1 MNNGKRGKEADR
13 QDCPRRHR
21 GADYRRCRGLY
32 GWQFNR
38 FVCERFGKP
47 AEATQQ
53 AEEQKEPQEPYT
65 IADEAEDTSS
75 QFAYKI
81 TGTLTNNTDKE
92 KSYIQIE
99 YVLYDADGNQV
110 GTALA
115 NTNHLKAGGSW
126 KFEALGTVSPDQ
138 VASWE
143 RSDVSG
149 F

>member
-1 MNNGKRGKEADR
+1 MFRYAVVNLRKKL
-13 QDCPRRHR
+13 C
-21 GADYRRCRGLY
+21 
-32 GWQFNR
+32 
-38 FVCERFGKP
+38 V
-47 AEATQQ
+47 T
-53 AEEQKEPQEPYT
+53 
-65 IADEAEDTSS
+65 
-75 QFAYKI
+75 
-81 TGTLTNNTDKE
+81 
-92 KSYIQIE
+92 
-99 YVLYDADGNQV
+99 DGNQV

>member
-1 MNNGKRGKEADR
+1 MAYD
-13 QDCPRRHR
+13 
-21 GADYRRCRGLY
+21 GAVFKGTPYR
-32 GWQFNR
+32 
-38 FVCERFGKP
+38 
-47 AEATQQ
+47 
-53 AEEQKEPQEPYT
+53 
-65 IADEAEDTSS
+65 
-75 QFAYKI
+75 
-81 TGTLTNNTDKE
+81 
-92 KSYIQIE
+92 
-99 YVLYDADGNQV
+99 DADGNQV

>member
-1 MNNGKRGKEADR
+1 MPIDNGF
-13 QDCPRRHR
+13 
-21 GADYRRCRGLY
+21 L
-32 GWQFNR
+32 
-38 FVCERFGKP
+38 
-47 AEATQQ
+47 
-53 AEEQKEPQEPYT
+53 
-65 IADEAEDTSS
+65 I
-75 QFAYKI
+75 
-81 TGTLTNNTDKE
+81 LE

>member
-1 MNNGKRGKEADR
+1 MNSNSFPPLAQRSLQAVWHPCTQMQHHDQGVPLLAIKRA
-13 QDCPRRHR
+13 Q
-21 GADYRRCRGLY
+21 GA
-32 GWQFNR
+32 W
-38 FVCERFGKP
+38 
-47 AEATQQ
+47 
-53 AEEQKEPQEPYT
+53 
-65 IADEAEDTSS
+65 
-75 QFAYKI
+75 
-81 TGTLTNNTDKE
+81 
-92 KSYIQIE
+92 
-99 YVLYDADGNQV
+99 LYDADGNQV

>member
-1 MNNGKRGKEADR
+1 MHNGKREKEADW
-13 QDCPRRHR
+13 QDRPRRHR
-21 GADYRRCRGLY
+21 GAGYCRCRGLY
-32 GWQFNR
+32 GRQLNR

-47 AEATQQ
+47 AETTQQ
-53 AEEQKEPQEPYT
+53 TEEQKEPQEPYT
-65 IADEAEDTSS
+65 IADEAEDTSN

>member
-1 MNNGKRGKEADR
+1 MKKIVFLLLLMLTALGAAAQDR
-13 QDCPRRHR
+13 
-21 GADYRRCRGLY
+21 
-32 GWQFNR
+32 
-38 FVCERFGKP
+38 
-47 AEATQQ
+47 
-53 AEEQKEPQEPYT
+53 
-65 IADEAEDTSS
+65 
-75 QFAYKI
+75 KI

-126 KFEALGTVSPDQ
+126 KFEALGTVPPDQ